1 MGCCQHYALTDGGDT
16 AFTVDP
22 PVLTFG
28 AGCVAEAGDLVR
40 DLGLRRVAVV
50 TDATVAKLD
59 PFARLVES
67 LREAG
72 ADPVVYD
79 EVHIEPTSDSF
90 DAARRFATDGSFD
103 GYVSVGG
110 GSVIDTCKA
119 ANLYASHPDDL
130 LAYVNAPLGAGKAV
144 PGLLRPHI
152 ACPTTAGTGS
162 EATGI
167 AIFDLLSAD
176 VKTGISDR
184 ALRPTRALVDPDF
197 TGSLPRTVMACGAFD
212 ILCHA
217 LESYTARP
225 YTKRP
230 PPARPSAR
238 PASQGANPWSDM
250 GCREALRLLGRF
262 MTRAVTD
269 PSDTQARCQLSW
281 AASLAGIAFGNSGV
295 HAPHGMSYAVAGLV
309 RDFGV
314 ADYPDDHAMVPHGMS
329 VVLNAPA
336 VFRKTAPVFPE
347 RHLEAARLLGADTR
361 DAGPDDAGEVL
372 AARLVEL
379 MRTCEMPSGL
389 AAVGYGEDD
398 IDALTAGAHAQQ
410 RLLTNA
416 PCEMSKPVLADLFR
430 EAMRYW

>member
-16 AFTVDP
+16 AFTVEP

-28 AGCVAEAGDLVR
+28 GGCVAEIGDLAQA
-40 DLGLRRVAVV
+40 LSLRRVAVV
-50 TDATVAKLD
+50 TDAKVGALA

-67 LREAG
+67 LKAAG
-72 ADPVVYD
+72 IDTVVYD
-79 EVHIEPTSDSF
+79 EVRIEPTSDSF
-90 DAARRFATDGSFD
+90 DAARRFAVDGKFD

-144 PGLLRPHI
+144 PGPLRPHI

-167 AIFDLLSAD
+167 AIFDLLAAD

-197 TGSLPRTVMACGAFD
+197 TASLPKTVMACGAFD

-217 LESYTARP
+217 LESFTARP
-225 YTKRP
+225 FTKRP
-230 PPARPSAR
+230 PAARPSAR

-269 PSDTQARCQLSW
+269 PSDTEARCQLSW

-336 VFRKTAPVFPE
+336 VFRKTAEVFAD
-347 RHLEAARLLGADTR
+347 RHLEAAQLLGADAR
-361 DAGPDDAGEVL
+361 DAGVDDAGEVL
-372 AARLVEL
+372 ANRLIEL
-379 MRTCEMPSGL
+379 MRACEMPNGL
-389 AAVGYGEDD
+389 TAVGYDDDD
-398 IDALTAGAHAQQ
+398 IDALTKGAYAQQ

-416 PCEMSKPVLADLFR
+416 PCEMGPSVLADLFR
-430 EAMRYW
+430 DAMTYW

>member
-1 MGCCQHYALTDGGDT
+1 MGCCQHYALTEGGDT
-16 AFTVDP
+16 AFTVEP

-28 AGCVAEAGDLVR
+28 TGCVGEVGDHAR
-40 DLGLRRVAVV
+40 ALGLRRVAIV
-50 TDATVAKLD
+50 TDAVVGGLD
-59 PFARLVES
+59 PFARLVAS
-67 LREAG
+67 LKAAG
-72 ADPVVYD
+72 IDAVVYD
-79 EVHIEPTSDSF
+79 EVAIEPTSDSF
-90 DAARRFATDGSFD
+90 EAARRFAAEGDFD

-130 LAYVNAPLGAGKAV
+130 LAYVNAPLGGGKAV
-144 PGLLRPHI
+144 PGPLRPHI

-167 AIFDLLSAD
+167 AIFDLVSAD

-197 TGSLPRTVMACGAFD
+197 TASLPKTVMACGAFD

-217 LESYTARP
+217 LESLTARP

-230 PPARPSAR
+230 APARPSAR

-262 MTRAVTD
+262 MTRAVSD
-269 PSDTQARCQLSW
+269 PSDVEARCQLSW

-336 VFRKTAPVFPE
+336 VFRRTAAVYPE
-347 RHLEAARLLGADTR
+347 RHLEAAQLLGADVR
-361 DAGPDDAGEVL
+361 DAGLDDAGEVL
-372 AARLVEL
+372 ASRLVEL
-379 MRTCEMPSGL
+379 MRACEMPNGL
-389 AAVGYGEDD
+389 HAVGYGEPD
-398 IDALTAGAHAQQ
+398 IDALTQGAHAQQ

-416 PCEMSKPVLADLFR
+416 PCEMSPSVLAQLFR
-430 EAMRYW
+430 DAMTYW